1 MLLAPR
7 SILAMVLRFGQLP
20 LGAERGGYGVPGGDL
35 DVDPAGKAH
44 YDMSTL
50 CRLLQV
56 SQSAF
61 YAWLGRLNSP
71 RAVADKVLTRQIPT
85 VTSNRNVYGA
95 PRVHAGSSDAGVRGW
110 PRARRARRAGW
121 LAAAPTATAGCM

>member
-1 MLLAPR
+1 
-7 SILAMVLRFGQLP
+7 
-20 LGAERGGYGVPGGDL
+20 
-35 DVDPAGKAH
+35 
-44 YDMSTL
+44 MSTL

-71 RAVADKVLTRQIPT
+71 RAVADEVLTKQIPT

-95 PRVHAGSSDAGVRGW
+95 PRVHAESSDAGVQGW